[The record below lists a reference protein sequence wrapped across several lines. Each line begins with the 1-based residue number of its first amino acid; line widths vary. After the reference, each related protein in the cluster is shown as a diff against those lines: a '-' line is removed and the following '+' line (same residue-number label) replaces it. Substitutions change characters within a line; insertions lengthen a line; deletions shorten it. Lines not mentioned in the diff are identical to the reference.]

1 MKFGINKKE
10 IAPALLMLFIGM
22 ATVLGSLNYKIG
34 SLARMGPGYFPLLLG
49 AGLML
54 VALLIALSP
63 PESEDAESATVFV
76 PQYRAWSLVIGAIV
90 LFVVLGHYAG
100 LVPATFSLA
109 FVAALAD
116 TKNSIKT
123 AFTVAVV
130 LTAMAVAV
138 FHYGLQMQFPLL
150 RWN

>member
-1 MKFGINKKE
+1 MKFEINKKE

-22 ATVLGSLNYKIG
+22 ATVLGSLNYKVG

-63 PESEDAESATVFV
+63 PEPQEMESAAAFV
-76 PQYRAWSLVIGAIV
+76 PQYRAWALVIGAIV
-90 LFVVLGHYAG
+90 LFVVVGRYGG

-109 FVAALAD
+109 FVASLAD

-123 AFTVAVV
+123 ALIVAVV
-130 LTAMAVAV
+130 LTAMAVIV

-150 RWN
+150 RWD